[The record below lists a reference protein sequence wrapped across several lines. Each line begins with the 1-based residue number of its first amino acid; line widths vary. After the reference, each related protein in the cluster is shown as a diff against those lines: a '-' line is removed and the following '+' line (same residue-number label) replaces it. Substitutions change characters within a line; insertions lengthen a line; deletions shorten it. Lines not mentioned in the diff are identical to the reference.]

1 MHFIRNFY
9 IIFATETKTTNNK
22 NFTTM
27 KENNVETKIVNE
39 DLIGSNNTTNL
50 QTENTVV
57 EEKIDS
63 MDDLLGGNGD
73 TVIEEPKKKSN
84 LGVKLAVAGGV
95 GVVGAGVA
103 AAGVG
108 AYAYGGDIIDDIFD
122 DKDGGKSVANNV
134 VEHSDESK
142 VSDSEVNDI
151 ITGGTEELGYVEQPL
166 VNEGTEDTT
175 TEDVNLVNDET
186 NVDEAGDGV
195 DNGYM
200 DSLKGDVS
208 LMESGE
214 DELNNVPQNQTVEDE
229 VDVVV
234 TNDEDAVTVVPK
246 DEEIEDE
253 NEDEVDVVATTDE
266 DAVNVVSTENEVD
279 VVTTTDED
287 AVNVVSTEDEVLDYT
302 SGEEVIMSEVNVN
315 VSVTPAASVD
325 SDLLADSDIAV
336 SHSNN
341 DHLSFDEAFA
351 AARAEVGGNGV
362 FKWHGG
368 YYGTYHAEE
377 WDALSDEFKN
387 YFNNRNWAA
396 EFVNNEEVELAENSD
411 LIEDFEQIN
420 AVLVAEDPQQFEMSF
435 ILEGGNVE
443 LPDIVEYV
451 NEQLSGEILAGDFE
465 IDVEVESVTPI
476 YANELLDESIYAS
489 DVNKMDDDLLADDHF
504 GLNSMD
510 DDLIC

>member
-1 MHFIRNFY
+1 
-9 IIFATETKTTNNK
+9 
-22 NFTTM
+22 M

-50 QTENTVV
+50 QAENTAV

-63 MDDLLGGNGD
+63 MDDLLGSNGD
-73 TVIEEPKKKSN
+73 TIIDEPKKKSN

-122 DKDGGKSVANNV
+122 DKNGGKSVANNV

-151 ITGGTEELGYVEQPL
+151 ITGGTEKLADEEQPL

-175 TEDVNLVNDET
+175 AEDVNLVNDET

-208 LMESGE
+208 LMESGV
-214 DELNNVPQNQTVEDE
+214 DELNNVPQNENVENEVDVVVTTDEDAVNVEPKDEEIEDDNEDE

-234 TNDEDAVTVVPK
+234 TTDEDAVNVEPK
-246 DEEIEDE
+246 DEAIEDE

-266 DAVNVVSTENEVD
+266 DAVNVVSTE
-279 VVTTTDED
+279 
-287 AVNVVSTEDEVLDYT
+287 DEVLDYT
-302 SGEEVIMSEVNVN
+302 SGDEVIMSEVNVN

-420 AVLVAEDPQQFEMSF
+420 AVLVADDAQQFEMSF

-489 DVNKMDDDLLADDHF
+489 DVNKMDDDLLADDNL

>member
-1 MHFIRNFY
+1 
-9 IIFATETKTTNNK
+9 
-22 NFTTM
+22 M

-39 DLIGSNNTTNL
+39 DLIGSNDTTNL
-50 QTENTVV
+50 QTENTAV

-134 VEHSDESK
+134 VEHSVESK

-151 ITGGTEELGYVEQPL
+151 ITGGTEELDYVEQPL

-234 TNDEDAVTVVPK
+234 T
-246 DEEIEDE
+246 
-253 NEDEVDVVATTDE
+253 TDE
-266 DAVNVVSTENEVD
+266 DAVNVVPK
-279 VVTTTDED
+279 DED
-287 AVNVVSTEDEVLDYT
+287 EEDE
-302 SGEEVIMSEVNVN
+302 N
-315 VSVTPAASVD
+315 
-325 SDLLADSDIAV
+325 
-336 SHSNN
+336 
-341 DHLSFDEAFA
+341 
-351 AARAEVGGNGV
+351 
-362 FKWHGG
+362 
-368 YYGTYHAEE
+368 
-377 WDALSDEFKN
+377 
-387 YFNNRNWAA
+387 
-396 EFVNNEEVELAENSD
+396 
-411 LIEDFEQIN
+411 
-420 AVLVAEDPQQFEMSF
+420 
-435 ILEGGNVE
+435 
-443 LPDIVEYV
+443 
-451 NEQLSGEILAGDFE
+451 
-465 IDVEVESVTPI
+465 
-476 YANELLDESIYAS
+476 
-489 DVNKMDDDLLADDHF
+489 
-504 GLNSMD
+504 
-510 DDLIC
+510 

>member
-1 MHFIRNFY
+1 
-9 IIFATETKTTNNK
+9 
-22 NFTTM
+22 M

-50 QTENTVV
+50 QAENTAV

-175 TEDVNLVNDET
+175 TEDVNLVNDEI

-246 DEEIEDE
+246 DEDEEDE

-279 VVTTTDED
+279 VVATTDED

-302 SGEEVIMSEVNVN
+302 SGDEVIMSEVNVN
-315 VSVTPAASVD
+315 VSVTSAASVD

-368 YYGTYHAEE
+368 YYGTYHVEE
-377 WDALSDEFKN
+377 WDALSDEFKQQ
-387 YFNNRNWAA
+387 FNNRNWAA

-420 AVLVAEDPQQFEMSF
+420 AVLVAEDAQQFEMSF

-451 NEQLSGEILAGDFE
+451 NEQLSGEIIAGDFE

-489 DVNKMDDDLLADDHF
+489 DVNKMDDDLLADDNL

>member
-22 NFTTM
+22 NYTTM

-39 DLIGSNNTTNL
+39 DLIGSNDATIP
-50 QTENTVV
+50 QAENTAV

-134 VEHSDESK
+134 VEHSAESK

-214 DELNNVPQNQTVEDE
+214 DELNNVPQNEDIENE

-234 TNDEDAVTVVPK
+234 
-246 DEEIEDE
+246 
-253 NEDEVDVVATTDE
+253 TTDE
-266 DAVNVVSTENEVD
+266 DAVNVVPKEEEDEDDNEEEVD
-279 VVTTTDED
+279 VVATTDED

-302 SGEEVIMSEVNVN
+302 SGDEVIMSEVNVN
-315 VSVTPAASVD
+315 VSVTPVASVD

-377 WDALSDEFKN
+377 WDALSDEFKQQ
-387 YFNNRNWAA
+387 FNNHNWAA

-420 AVLVAEDPQQFEMSF
+420 AVLVAEDAQQFEMSF

-451 NEQLSGEILAGDFE
+451 NEQLSGEIIAGDFE

-489 DVNKMDDDLLADDHF
+489 DVNKMDDDLLADDNL

>member
-1 MHFIRNFY
+1 MHFIRIFY

-22 NFTTM
+22 NYTTM
-27 KENNVETKIVNE
+27 KENSAETKIVNE
-39 DLIGSNNTTNL
+39 DLIGTNDTTNL
-50 QTENTVV
+50 QTENTAV

-122 DKDGGKSVANNV
+122 DKNGGKSVANNV

-151 ITGGTEELGYVEQPL
+151 ITGGTEELGNVEQPL

-246 DEEIEDE
+246 DKEVEDE

-266 DAVNVVSTENEVD
+266 DAVNVVSTE
-279 VVTTTDED
+279 
-287 AVNVVSTEDEVLDYT
+287 DEVLDYT
-302 SGEEVIMSEVNVN
+302 SGDEVIMSEVNVN

-377 WDALSDEFKN
+377 WDALSDEFKQQ
-387 YFNNRNWAA
+387 FNNRNWAA

-420 AVLVAEDPQQFEMSF
+420 AVLVAEDAQQFEMSF

-489 DVNKMDDDLLADDHF
+489 DVNKMDDDLLADDNL

>member
-1 MHFIRNFY
+1 
-9 IIFATETKTTNNK
+9 
-22 NFTTM
+22 M
-27 KENNVETKIVNE
+27 KENNAETKIVNE

-50 QTENTVV
+50 QAENTAV

-134 VEHSDESK
+134 VEHSAESK

-208 LMESGE
+208 LMESGV
-214 DELNNVPQNQTVEDE
+214 DELNNVPQNEDIENE

-234 TNDEDAVTVVPK
+234 TTDEDAVTVVPK
-246 DEEIEDE
+246 DEEVEDD

-266 DAVNVVSTENEVD
+266 DAVNVVSTE
-279 VVTTTDED
+279 
-287 AVNVVSTEDEVLDYT
+287 DEVLDYT
-302 SGEEVIMSEVNVN
+302 SGDEVIMSEVNVN
-315 VSVTPAASVD
+315 VSVTPVASVD

-377 WDALSDEFKN
+377 WDALSDEFKQQ
-387 YFNNRNWAA
+387 FNNHNWAA

-420 AVLVAEDPQQFEMSF
+420 AVLVAEDAQQFEMSF

-451 NEQLSGEILAGDFE
+451 NEQLSGEIIAGDFE

-489 DVNKMDDDLLADDHF
+489 DVNKMDDDLLADDNL

>member
-1 MHFIRNFY
+1 MHFIRIFY

-22 NFTTM
+22 NYTTM

-50 QTENTVV
+50 QTENTAV

-63 MDDLLGGNGD
+63 MDDLLGGSGD

-246 DEEIEDE
+246 DEEFEDE

-266 DAVNVVSTENEVD
+266 DAVNVVSTE
-279 VVTTTDED
+279 
-287 AVNVVSTEDEVLDYT
+287 DEVLDYT
-302 SGEEVIMSEVNVN
+302 SGDEVIMSEVNVN

-420 AVLVAEDPQQFEMSF
+420 AVLVAEDAQQFEMSF

-451 NEQLSGEILAGDFE
+451 NEQLSGEIFAGDFE

-489 DVNKMDDDLLADDHF
+489 DVNKMDDDLLADDNL
-504 GLNSMD
+504 GLNAMD

>member
-22 NFTTM
+22 NYTTM

-39 DLIGSNNTTNL
+39 DLIGTNDATIP
-50 QTENTVV
+50 QAENTAV

-134 VEHSDESK
+134 VEHSAESK

-151 ITGGTEELGYVEQPL
+151 ITGGTEELGDMEQPL

-186 NVDEAGDGV
+186 NVDEAGV

-234 TNDEDAVTVVPK
+234 TTDEDAVTVVPK
-246 DEEIEDE
+246 DEEVEDD
-253 NEDEVDVVATTDE
+253 NED
-266 DAVNVVSTENEVD
+266 EVD

-420 AVLVAEDPQQFEMSF
+420 AVLVAEDAQQFEMSF

-451 NEQLSGEILAGDFE
+451 NEQLSGEIIAGDFE

-489 DVNKMDDDLLADDHF
+489 DVNKMDDDLLADDNL

>member
-22 NFTTM
+22 NYTTM

-39 DLIGSNNTTNL
+39 DLIGTNDATIP
-50 QTENTVV
+50 QAENTAV

-134 VEHSDESK
+134 VEHSAESK

-151 ITGGTEELGYVEQPL
+151 ITGGTEELGDMEQPL

-214 DELNNVPQNQTVEDE
+214 DELNNVPQNEDIE
-229 VDVVV
+229 DDVDVVV
-234 TNDEDAVTVVPK
+234 
-246 DEEIEDE
+246 
-253 NEDEVDVVATTDE
+253 
-266 DAVNVVSTENEVD
+266 
-279 VVTTTDED
+279 TTDED

-302 SGEEVIMSEVNVN
+302 SGDEVIMSEVNVN

-377 WDALSDEFKN
+377 WDALSDEFKQQ
-387 YFNNRNWAA
+387 FNNRNWAA

-420 AVLVAEDPQQFEMSF
+420 AVLVAEDAQQFEMSF

-451 NEQLSGEILAGDFE
+451 NEQLSGEIIAGDFE

-489 DVNKMDDDLLADDHF
+489 DVNKMDDDLLADDNL

>member
-22 NFTTM
+22 NYTTM

-50 QTENTVV
+50 QAENTAV

-122 DKDGGKSVANNV
+122 DKNSGKSVANNV
-134 VEHSDESK
+134 VEHSDASK

-151 ITGGTEELGYVEQPL
+151 ITGGAEELGYVEQPL
-166 VNEGTEDTT
+166 VNDGTEDTT

-234 TNDEDAVTVVPK
+234 TNDEDTVAVVPK
-246 DEEIEDE
+246 DEENEDE
-253 NEDEVDVVATTDE
+253 NEDELDVVA
-266 DAVNVVSTENEVD
+266 
-279 VVTTTDED
+279 TTDED

-302 SGEEVIMSEVNVN
+302 SGDEVIMSEVNVN

-377 WDALSDEFKN
+377 WNALSDEFKQQ
-387 YFNNRNWAA
+387 FNNHNWAA

-420 AVLVAEDPQQFEMSF
+420 AVLVAEDAQQFEMSF

-451 NEQLSGEILAGDFE
+451 NEQLSGEIIAGDFE

-489 DVNKMDDDLLADDHF
+489 DVNKMDDDLLADDNL

>member
-1 MHFIRNFY
+1 
-9 IIFATETKTTNNK
+9 
-22 NFTTM
+22 M

-39 DLIGSNNTTNL
+39 DLIGTNDATIP
-50 QTENTVV
+50 QAENTAV

-122 DKDGGKSVANNV
+122 DKNGGKSVANNV
-134 VEHSDESK
+134 VEHSAESK

-151 ITGGTEELGYVEQPL
+151 ITGGTEELGDMEKPL

-214 DELNNVPQNQTVEDE
+214 DELNNVPQNEDIE
-229 VDVVV
+229 DDVDVVV
-234 TNDEDAVTVVPK
+234 TTDEDAVTVVPK
-246 DEEIEDE
+246 DEEVEDD
-253 NEDEVDVVATTDE
+253 NED
-266 DAVNVVSTENEVD
+266 EVD

-302 SGEEVIMSEVNVN
+302 SGDEVIMSEVNVN

-420 AVLVAEDPQQFEMSF
+420 AVLVAEDAQQFEMSF

-451 NEQLSGEILAGDFE
+451 NEQLSGEIIAGDFE

-489 DVNKMDDDLLADDHF
+489 DVNKMDDDLLADDNL

>member
-1 MHFIRNFY
+1 
-9 IIFATETKTTNNK
+9 
-22 NFTTM
+22 M

-50 QTENTVV
+50 QAENTVV

-246 DEEIEDE
+246 DEEFEDE

-266 DAVNVVSTENEVD
+266 DAVNVVSTE
-279 VVTTTDED
+279 
-287 AVNVVSTEDEVLDYT
+287 DEVLDYT
-302 SGEEVIMSEVNVN
+302 SGDEVIMSEVNVN

-420 AVLVAEDPQQFEMSF
+420 AVLVAEDAQQFEMSF

-451 NEQLSGEILAGDFE
+451 NEQLSGEIFAGDFE

-489 DVNKMDDDLLADDHF
+489 DVNKMDDDLLADDNL
-504 GLNSMD
+504 GLNAMD

>member
-1 MHFIRNFY
+1 MHFIRIFY

-22 NFTTM
+22 NYTTM

-39 DLIGSNNTTNL
+39 DLIGSNDTTNL
-50 QTENTVV
+50 QAENTAV

-151 ITGGTEELGYVEQPL
+151 ITGGTEELGDMEQPL
-166 VNEGTEDTT
+166 VNDGTEDTT
-175 TEDVNLVNDET
+175 TEDVNLVNYET

-234 TNDEDAVTVVPK
+234 TTDEDAVTVVPK
-246 DEEIEDE
+246 DEEVEDD
-253 NEDEVDVVATTDE
+253 NED
-266 DAVNVVSTENEVD
+266 EVD

-302 SGEEVIMSEVNVN
+302 SGDEVIMSEVNVN

-377 WDALSDEFKN
+377 WDALSDEFKQQ
-387 YFNNRNWAA
+387 FNNHNWAA
-396 EFVNNEEVELAENSD
+396 EFVNNEEVELAENGD

-420 AVLVAEDPQQFEMSF
+420 AVLVAEDAQQFEMSF

-451 NEQLSGEILAGDFE
+451 NEQLSGEIIAGDFE

-489 DVNKMDDDLLADDHF
+489 DVNKMDDDLLADDNL